1 MVLIMVRAKAGSAL
15 AGFEQAGG
23 AVGKRPF
30 ASAGSYRT
38 ATRMGWTA
46 SLPGRLLSTS
56 DWQAGRQSE
65 SACTCARTNPLP
77 DRDKRVSYISQPGVT
92 TDLIL
97 KAARSIS

>member
-1 MVLIMVRAKAGSAL
+1 
-15 AGFEQAGG
+15 
-23 AVGKRPF
+23 VGKRRF
-30 ASAGSYRT
+30 GSAGSYRT

-56 DWQAGRQSE
+56 YWQAGRQSE
-65 SACTCARTNPLP
+65 SAGTCARTNPLP
-77 DRDKRVSYISQPGVT
+77 DRGKRVRAHAHIKTVDVSHVSYISHPGVT